1 MDSEMFG
8 DYSYSRCKE
17 KSPLVP
23 VFLGGNSKKKQ
34 DIWDQLEKVSSKLDV
49 LEATIA
55 NRVKQDVLPILTEF
69 SSARKL
75 EDSKMEEIVALVNDL
90 KQLKQEM
97 KDGQQKQFPSKV
109 DDAPATDAKHVL
121 EGHGE
126 QRREL
131 ADLQEDVCD
140 LKKDLQQV
148 MQNVGNLFAFVYGKE
163 RGKQVQLKGGMQGDR
178 LVIHMSRGPRE

>member
-8 DYSYSRCKE
+8 DYSYLRCKE

-49 LEATIA
+49 LEASIA

-90 KQLKQEM
+90 KQLKQDM
-97 KDGQQKQFPSKV
+97 KDGQQKQFPAKV
-109 DDAPATDAKHVL
+109 DDAPAIDAKHVL

-148 MQNVGNLFAFVYGKE
+148 MQNIGNLFAFVYGKE

-178 LVIHMSRGPRE
+178 LVIHMSRGP